1 MLVSWRK
8 TRQMATLQSVPGL
21 APAIPVTGHRRDDKR
36 TYSGYTHRHRNN
48 IHIAYDIYVAY
59 RPVKEL
65 HNLRIQ
71 LSLYDFWCKLLGG
84 DISTSNTRHRK
95 NLLYGSFDRGNQVAL
110 LVSRHLVQNVP
121 RIWSRTTYRRFYG
134 LKCEKH
140 DFHILPC

>member
-1 MLVSWRK
+1 
-8 TRQMATLQSVPGL
+8 MATLQSVPGL

-84 DISTSNTRHRK
+84 DISTSITRHRK
-95 NLLYGSFDRGNQVAL
+95 NLFYGSFDRAKQGPL
-110 LVSRHLVQNVP
+110 LGPEHFV
-121 RIWSRTTYRRFYG
+121 
-134 LKCEKH
+134 
-140 DFHILPC
+140 